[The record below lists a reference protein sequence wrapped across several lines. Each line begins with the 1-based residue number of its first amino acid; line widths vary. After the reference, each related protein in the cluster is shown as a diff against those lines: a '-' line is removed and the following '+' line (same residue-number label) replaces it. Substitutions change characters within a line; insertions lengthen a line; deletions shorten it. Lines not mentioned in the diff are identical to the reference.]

1 MTITVNQPE
10 KINAVEGQKIEFK
23 TSAFYAPGEHNPGFK
38 QMRTIAETV
47 AAFIN
52 AEGGDL
58 IIGVADDGTVRGI
71 EGDLDVLATMASS
84 IALKQP
90 KMNDADFAYKATTDH
105 YQLKLQH
112 VLQAFLSPNH
122 AKYVSI
128 GFGRASKTS
137 QTLCCRISAKKC
149 EADEF
154 VYCAEKYGPTKPFVE
169 EIFVRVGN
177 EKRLLQG
184 RDRDEFVA
192 ARIKAGFNAQ
202 LKAVRDAMSAAGTDA
217 HGTDAV
223 LSSVRELLAKLD
235 RQHIQGAE
243 ITVSGGQPF
252 TEQAVTAAKKPKAL
266 AWEGQHYAEVSGWQ
280 ELVLKVLEK
289 LQDIDAAKFD
299 ELAAQAEFKKRL
311 VTIQKA
317 REKHPDCYPT
327 KFGADGKVR
336 VKKSLGGKLYLWRDD
351 MALRKIIA
359 AFGVDISKF
368 MFVAG

>member
-10 KINAVEGQKIEFK
+10 KINAVEGQKLEFK

-71 EGDLDVLATMASS
+71 DGDLDVLATMASS
-84 IALKQP
+84 VALKQP

-122 AKYVSI
+122 AKYVKI
-128 GFGRASKTS
+128 GFVKASKTS

-154 VYCAEKYGPTKPFVE
+154 VYCLEKYGATKPFVE
-169 EIFVRVGN
+169 EIFVRIGN
-177 EKRLLQG
+177 EKKLLQG
-184 RDRDEFVA
+184 RDRDEFVE
-192 ARIKAGFNAQ
+192 ARVKAGFNA
-202 LKAVRDAMSAAGTDA
+202 LLAKVSDSMPATDA
-217 HGTDAV
+217 RGVDTL
-223 LSSVRELLAKLD
+223 LSSVRELLAKFTPPPKPGTKL
-235 RQHIQGAE
+235 RENEGY
-243 ITVSGGQPF
+243 PF
-252 TEQAVTAAKKPKAL
+252 TEEAVIAAENGPKRL
-266 AWEGQHYAEVSGWQ
+266 LWDGQHYAEVNGWQ

-289 LQDIDAAKFD
+289 LQEINAAKFD
-299 ELAAQAEFKKRL
+299 ELAGMREFTRQL
-311 VTIQKA
+311 VIIQRP
-317 REKHPDCYPT
+317 RERHSDCYST
-327 KFGADGKVR
+327 KFGAEGKIR
-336 VKKSLGGKLYLWRDD
+336 IKKSIGNKAYLWRED

-359 AFGVDISKF
+359 AFGVDVSKF